1 MNCSSV
7 LIRGLACPGA
17 RMIEAAVSSLFHLC
31 WVFVRAQGPSPA
43 VARGGYSSL
52 QYTGFSLWR
61 LLLYWSSGSRR
72 AGFSSGST
80 WAQQLWPTGLVA
92 PHHVESSW
100 TRDWIHVSCIGRQ
113 ILIHW
118 ATREVLLTGIL
129 KATTMSFHIDQTLFW
144 VINFIMP
151 VLYAYERRLYTQ
163 LKAEAKCKQ
172 KKYKML

>member
-1 MNCSSV
+1 MSLSLTTLGCLLGLLRILYLFLAV
-7 LIRGLACPGA
+7 LGLCWFVRGLSL
-17 RMIEAAVSSLFHLC
+17 AAASRVY
-31 WVFVRAQGPSPA
+31 P
-43 VARGGYSSL
+43 SL
-52 QYTGFSLWR
+52 QRMGVSLRWP
-61 LLLYWSSGSRR
+61 LSPQSTGSRR

>member
-1 MNCSSV
+1 MSLSLTTLGCLLGLLRILYLFLAV
-7 LIRGLACPGA
+7 LGLCWFVRGLSL
-17 RMIEAAVSSLFHLC
+17 AAVSR
-31 WVFVRAQGPSPA
+31 VYP
-43 VARGGYSSL
+43 SL
-52 QYTGFSLWR
+52 QRMGVSLRWP
-61 LLLYWSSGSRR
+61 LSPQSTGSRR

-144 VINFIMP
+144 VINFFMP
-151 VLYAYERRLYTQ
+151 MKEDFIPN
-163 LKAEAKCKQ
+163 
-172 KKYKML
+172 